1 MDQQEFKNARLA
13 LPTTQAALAK
23 YLQVTPRQ
31 ISRYENGDKIPR
43 AIELLLN
50 HLAHGKRLTRPRAS

>member
-23 YLQVTPRQ
+23 YLRVTPRQ
-31 ISRYENGDKIPR
+31 ISRYENGDTIPR

-50 HLAHGKRLTRPRAS
+50 YLAHGERIPRPRAS